1 MRSSTAAASQFFAWR
16 TVDGQAE
23 EVAGLAKVGVPVA
36 VCDKVDEG
44 EQVEEEHCEQD
55 EEETS
60 LVRGCAAGS
69 ILLGFYRSIEPLRVT
84 GVNNVGRRRVVL

>member
-36 VCDKVDEG
+36 VCDKVD
-44 EQVEEEHCEQD
+44 
-55 EEETS
+55 
-60 LVRGCAAGS
+60 
-69 ILLGFYRSIEPLRVT
+69 
-84 GVNNVGRRRVVL
+84 